1 MIMPIVLDRLGQTL
15 GAEAQLVLH
24 LLHDLHV
31 DLGQGT
37 HRPEALGLW
46 LVQLVP
52 RVLPDLIH
60 VNSLVWV
67 SYEDLGYEILRIV

>member
-37 HRPEALGLW
+37 HRPEALCLW
-46 LVQLVP
+46 LVKLIP
-52 RVLPDLIH
+52 RVFSDLIH
-60 VNSLVWV
+60 VDSLVWV
-67 SYEDLGYEILRIV
+67 S